1 MAAIYGALSGS
12 WADAPS
18 ESEGNARTNRVAR
31 GALNSLGME
40 ACRVGIVVVALA
52 AIGCSRASPSAGY
65 APMEGDVVFQAL
77 PQSPLVNAIEGATRC
92 AYSHCGLVVR
102 EASGRLAVLEAF
114 RSVREVP
121 IDAWIE
127 RGRGGAI
134 TVHRFREPFAERI
147 PEIVAAARRFAGRPY
162 DVRYRMDDEAIY
174 CSELLYKAFLAV
186 TGERLGRTQTLG
198 ELEWRPFET
207 FIRESEG
214 GALPLDREMIT
225 PRALSEAESLREV
238 FRAGW

>member
-1 MAAIYGALSGS
+1 M
-12 WADAPS
+12 
-18 ESEGNARTNRVAR
+18 
-31 GALNSLGME
+31 
-40 ACRVGIVVVALA
+40 VVVALIA
-52 AIGCSRASPSAGY
+52 FGCSRASPSAGY
-65 APMEGDVVFQAL
+65 WPLEGDVVFQAL
-77 PQSPLVNAIEGATRC
+77 PRSPLVNAIEGATRC

-102 EASGRLAVLEAF
+102 DASGGLAVLEAF
-114 RSVREVP
+114 RSLKEVP
-121 IDAWIE
+121 IDEWIE

-134 TVHRFREPFAERI
+134 TAHRFREPFAARI
-147 PEIVAAARRFAGRPY
+147 PEIV
-162 DVRYRMDDEAIY
+162 
-174 CSELLYKAFLAV
+174 SELLYKAFLAV

-238 FRAGW
+238 FRGGW